1 MTSRDAPGGGRG
13 AAAEAPVLLVAYG
26 TGPMSEA
33 QLHLACRSA
42 NDIGG
47 TVRVLHI
54 VTRSR
59 HVPLDVP
66 LTAGEHDQVDTLLAR
81 AEQIAASY
89 GVPHVVEVVC
99 ARAVGAA
106 IIAEAEEHRAHSIFI
121 GLRDE
126 KRRGTALLIS
136 ATVRHVLQHAPCPVQ
151 IGYLPAGL
159 PGYLSL
165 DDNPE
170 E

>member
-1 MTSRDAPGGGRG
+1 MTARDAAERG
-13 AAAEAPVLLVAYG
+13 ESSARAPVLLVAYG

-42 NDIGG
+42 NDVNGV
-47 TVRVLHI
+47 VRVLHI

-66 LTAGEHDQVDTLLAR
+66 LTPSEHDGIDALMER

-89 GVPHVVEVVC
+89 GVQHAVEVVC

-106 IIAEAEEHRAHSIFI
+106 IIAEAEEHAAHSIFI

-159 PGYLSL
+159 PEHLTL
-165 DDNPE
+165 ADNGE
-170 E
+170 